1 MDILYKS
8 IENYQKKNN
17 KKIKESTINLYVK
30 NIERLFKFY
39 NKNKP
44 NKLNDI
50 INFLLKNNKEILSN
64 SGFFKNKSNN
74 TKKLYL
80 TSIIISFKAND
91 KEDDEIYKKYY
102 KLMMELNNINE
113 KIKEKQI
120 KSETQKINW
129 LKYNKLISIYKYY
142 KKLVLVNKI
151 RKKKE
156 LDKKL
161 YEILQSYLILT
172 LYLASKNNLPR
183 RLEYSGMTIE
193 HNKKKLKMNPDTNPK
208 YFLEKY
214 NNNKLLIENSRKMWF
229 IFVNYKTN
237 RTYGPQIV
245 KVSKPLLSAINL
257 YRKFYKD
264 RKYLLTNYNGT
275 NINKNQLTKKLN
287 QIFIKKVNK
296 KISVSMIRNIVM
308 TELFSNIPQYK
319 NIEDVTNQ
327 MATSVLTA
335 LKTYNKKD

>member
-39 NKNKP
+39 NKDKNKE
-44 NKLNDI
+44 LNDI

-80 TSIIISFKAND
+80 TSIIISLKAND

-102 KLMMELNNINE
+102 NLMMELNNINE

-156 LDKKL
+156 FDKKL

-172 LYLASKNNLPR
+172 LYLGSKNNLPR
-183 RLEYSGMTIE
+183 RLEYSEMSIE
-193 HNKKKLKMNPDTNPK
+193 NIKKLKMDPDTHPK

-214 NNNKLLIENSRKMWF
+214 NNNKLLIKNSREMWF

-319 NIEDVTNQ
+319 NIEDATNQ